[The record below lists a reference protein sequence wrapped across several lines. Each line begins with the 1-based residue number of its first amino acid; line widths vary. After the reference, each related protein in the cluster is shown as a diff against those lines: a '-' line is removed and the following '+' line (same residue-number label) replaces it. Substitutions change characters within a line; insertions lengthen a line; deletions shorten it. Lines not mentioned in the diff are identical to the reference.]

1 MQPLPENN
9 FLLAHSQLLIESFY
23 RHTGRQL
30 LPKGSDDGDYSSEHQ
45 QLAGSPFA
53 VVSHGTQVQP
63 IFNYANN
70 AALSLFEMQW
80 SEFTSLPSSK
90 SAEKISQTE
99 REHLLN
105 NVNKRGYIDDYQGVR
120 ITASGKRFKI
130 EDAVVWNLID
140 AADNYCGR
148 AAILYRLTYLK
159 KT

>member
-9 FLLAHSQLLIESFY
+9 FLLAHNQLLIESFY
-23 RHTGRQL
+23 RQTGRQL
-30 LPKGSDDGDYSSEHQ
+30 LPKGGDSGNYSSVHQ
-45 QLAGSPFA
+45 QLLNSPFA
-53 VVSHGTQVQP
+53 VVSHDTQVQP

-99 REHLLN
+99 RDHLLN
-105 NVNKRGYIDDYQGVR
+105 NVNKRGYIDNYQGVR

-140 AADNYCGR
+140 AADNYCGQ
-148 AAILYRLTYLK
+148 AAILYRLTYLE